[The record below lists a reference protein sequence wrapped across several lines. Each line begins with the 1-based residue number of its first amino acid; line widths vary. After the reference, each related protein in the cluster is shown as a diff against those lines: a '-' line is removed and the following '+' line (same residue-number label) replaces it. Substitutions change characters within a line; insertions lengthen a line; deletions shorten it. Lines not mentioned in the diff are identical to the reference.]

1 MCVGRRKLIEI
12 NARIL
17 PASDRINMINKTE
30 AIRRITFRRQPHLFW
45 NHEKAHFVMIELTE

>member
-17 PASDRINMINKTE
+17 PANDRINMINETA
-30 AIRRITFRRQPHLFW
+30 AIRRIAFRRLPYPFW
-45 NHEKAHFVMIELTE
+45 NHEKAHFVMIDVIQ

>member
-1 MCVGRRKLIEI
+1 MCVGRRKLIES

-17 PASDRINMINKTE
+17 PASDRTNMINKTE

-45 NHEKAHFVMIELTE
+45 NHEKAHFVMIDVTE

>member
-17 PASDRINMINKTE
+17 PASDRINMINKIE
-30 AIRRITFRRQPHLFW
+30 AIRRITFWRQPHIFC
-45 NHEKAHFVMIELTE
+45 NYEKAHFFMIDVTE

>member
-1 MCVGRRKLIEI
+1 MCVGRRKLIES

-17 PASDRINMINKTE
+17 PASDRTNMINKTE

-45 NHEKAHFVMIELTE
+45 NHQKAHFVMIDVTE

>member
-12 NARIL
+12 KARIL

>member
-30 AIRRITFRRQPHLFW
+30 AIRRITFRRQSHFFW
-45 NHEKAHFVMIELTE
+45 NHEKAHFVMIDVTE